1 VKLKAD
7 HVGVGLAI
15 VGLFLNANMIIWC
28 WPCYMMSNV
37 FMAFHTEERIS
48 ISLSFSC
55 LFYFEYLWMVSM
67 GYRINGKSK

>member
-1 VKLKAD
+1 MKLKAD

-37 FMAFHTEERIS
+37 FMAIHFIPKREYPYLFLLVVYSILNTYGWYQWATE
-48 ISLSFSC
+48 
-55 LFYFEYLWMVSM
+55 
-67 GYRINGKSK
+67 